1 MTRLPFRTMLLESA
15 GATSIAPRACARVAT
30 LFPMLALFVLAPAGC
45 SQGDGAPDRPAR
57 SAIASVLTGAPDEL
71 PSMTNREPPFR
82 YPSELYA
89 RRVQGNVT
97 LRLFVDSVGTVVA
110 DSTRVEESSGHP
122 ALDSAAVKGSQDL
135 RFNPAR
141 RRGNALAVSLLYPVY
156 FRHPEAGPMPGDS
169 VLQPR

>member
-1 MTRLPFRTMLLESA
+1 MLLEPPVVTPPGIRASRRIV
-15 GATSIAPRACARVAT
+15 TSSLLAVLVAA
-30 LFPMLALFVLAPAGC
+30 FGGC
-45 SQGDGAPDRPAR
+45 GQGEGTPDRPAR

-89 RRVQGNVT
+89 RRIQGNVT

-141 RRGNALAVSLLYPVY
+141 RRGTALAVSLLYPVY

-169 VLQPR
+169 VLEPRNP